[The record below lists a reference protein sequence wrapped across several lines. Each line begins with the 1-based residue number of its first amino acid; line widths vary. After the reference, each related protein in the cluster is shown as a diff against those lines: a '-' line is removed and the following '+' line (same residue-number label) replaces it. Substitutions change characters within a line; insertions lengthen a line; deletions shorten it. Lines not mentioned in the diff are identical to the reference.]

1 MIAVYDKVQ
10 GSLTLGGYDASRI
23 GSKNVTFP
31 FYPDTAR
38 RLIADVTTITYIPT
52 GVSTTTTT
60 TTLMSET
67 ISMYIDSTIPFI
79 YLPTGLCTRFETA
92 FGLVWDN
99 SNEIYTV
106 SSDVHAALINM
117 NPNITFTLSNTAGE
131 ALDIVLPY
139 AAFDLTATFP
149 VLPQPGNSINYFP
162 LKRADN
168 DTQYTLGR
176 TFLQEAYLIADY
188 DRFEFTVAPC
198 VWPPTF
204 TQDIRAIYQPDST
217 STSVHKHKIP
227 VAALAGSAIGAL
239 VLIIITILAYWH
251 LIYKPKHKLPPPPAV
266 ETPALD
272 KDDMFSHPLC
282 NKPELDGVAR
292 NELSGSLVDEKGEVE
307 ISGTPILGEEMDGE
321 PTVRAELETPPV
333 FEMPAREAVGNELY
347 SPRKF
352 SFEEETSPVP
362 LPVPERKV
370 EEEETSP
377 RSEGILSPLSIFT
390 SRSVGVRLEET
401 ILSPASVVSPLS
413 ARFGRRHETFYNQ

>member
-10 GSLTLGGYDASRI
+10 GSLTLGGYDASRL

-38 RLIADVTTITYIPT
+38 RLIADITTITYIPT
-52 GVSTTTTT
+52 GISTTTTT
-60 TTLMSET
+60 TTLTSET
-67 ISMYIDSTIPFI
+67 ISMYIDSTVPFI
-79 YLPTGLCTRFETA
+79 YLPTGLCTRFEAA
-92 FGLVWDN
+92 FGIVWDDT
-99 SNEIYTV
+99 NEIYTV

-131 ALDIVLPY
+131 TLDIIFPY
-139 AAFDLTATFP
+139 AAFDLNATFP
-149 VLPQPGNSINYFP
+149 VLSQPGNSTSYFP

-188 DRFEFTVAPC
+188 DRSEFTVAPC

-204 TQDIRAIYQPDST
+204 TKDIRAIYQPDST
-217 STSVHKHKIP
+217 SISVHNKIP
-227 VAALAGSAIGAL
+227 VAALASGAMGAL
-239 VLIIITILAYWH
+239 ILIIIALLAYWH
-251 LIYKPKHKLPPPPAV
+251 LIYKPKHKPPPPPAI

-272 KDDMFSHPLC
+272 KDDMFSQPFF
-282 NKPELDGVAR
+282 NKPELDSVAR

-362 LPVPERKV
+362 LSVPESQV

-377 RSEGILSPLSIFT
+377 GTEGILSPLSIVI
-390 SRSVGVRLEET
+390 SRNVGVRLEET

-413 ARFGRRHETFYNQ
+413 AGFERRHETFYNQ